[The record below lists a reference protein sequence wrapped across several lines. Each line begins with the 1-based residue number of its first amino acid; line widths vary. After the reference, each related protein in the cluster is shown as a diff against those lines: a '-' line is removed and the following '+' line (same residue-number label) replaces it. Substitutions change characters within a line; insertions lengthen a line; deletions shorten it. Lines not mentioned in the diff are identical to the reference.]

1 MSTLTKSRT
10 CRNPNVIKDSRGE
23 QIFNVINHI
32 ILIILAM
39 ATLFPFLHV
48 LAQSL
53 SSETAVISGQVGLL
67 PVGIQFG
74 TYEYVMGNSQ
84 FISSF
89 KVSVFITIVG
99 TVLAM
104 IVTTFAAYPLSK
116 PNLPGRNVF
125 MILFIFA
132 MLFHGGIIP
141 NYLLMRHLGL
151 LDNVWVLILPSL
163 VNVFNLLVIK
173 NFLEGTPESL
183 EEAARIDGATTF
195 GILFRIVLPIS
206 LPVLA
211 TASLFYAVAYWNDFF
226 RAMIYI
232 SRPELKPL
240 QLYLYEIVTQTQRP
254 LTDVPVDSAMNLTPG
269 AVRSAT
275 IMAATFPILVVY
287 PFLQKYFVK
296 GIVVGS
302 VKG

>member
-1 MSTLTKSRT
+1 MKESKVERLFSAL
-10 CRNPNVIKDSRGE
+10 NV
-23 QIFNVINHI
+23 F
-32 ILIILAM
+32 LLLLLAA

-53 SSETAVISGQVGLL
+53 SSETAVISGQVGLF
-67 PVGIQFG
+67 PVDPQLG
-74 TYEYVMGNSQ
+74 TYQYVMGNSQ
-84 FISSF
+84 FTSSF
-89 KVSVFITIVG
+89 RVSVII
-99 TVLAM
+99 TVLGTLGAM
-104 IVTTFAAYPLSK
+104 VVTTFAAYTLSK
-116 PNLPGRNVF
+116 PNLPGRNFFLV
-125 MILFIFA
+125 LFIFA

-141 NYLLMRHLGL
+141 NYLLMRSLGL
-151 LDNVWVLILPSL
+151 LDSIWVLILPAL
-163 VNVFNLLVIK
+163 VNVFNLLIIK
-173 NFLEGTPESL
+173 NFFEGTPESL
-183 EEAARIDGATTF
+183 EEAARIDGANTF
-195 GILFRIVLPIS
+195 SILFRIVLPIS

-211 TASLFYAVAYWNDFF
+211 TISLFYAVAYWNDFF

-232 SRPELKPL
+232 SRPDLKPL

-254 LTDVPVDSAMNLTPG
+254 LTDVPVDSAMNLTPA

-275 IMAATFPILVVY
+275 IMATTFPILVVY

>member
-1 MSTLTKSRT
+1 MKTKQ
-10 CRNPNVIKDSRGE
+10 RNLIKESKGE
-23 QIFNVINHI
+23 RLFNVFNVF
-32 ILIILAM
+32 LLLLLAA

-53 SSETAVISGQVGLL
+53 SSETAVISGQVGLFPIDPQL
-67 PVGIQFG
+67 G
-74 TYEYVMGNSQ
+74 TYQYVMGNSQ

-89 KVSVFITIVG
+89 KVSIAITALG
-99 TVLAM
+99 TVGAM
-104 IVTTFAAYPLSK
+104 VVTTFAAYTLSK
-116 PNLPGRNVF
+116 PNLPGRNFLLVV
-125 MILFIFA
+125 FIFA

-141 NYLLMRHLGL
+141 NYLLMRSLGL
-151 LDNVWVLILPSL
+151 LDTIWVLVLPAL
-163 VNVFNLLVIK
+163 VNVFNLLIIK
-173 NFLEGTPESL
+173 NFFEGTPESL
-183 EEAARIDGATTF
+183 EEAARIDGANTF
-195 GILFRIVLPIS
+195 SILFRIVLPIS

-211 TASLFYAVAYWNDFF
+211 TVSLFYAVAYWNDFF

-254 LTDVPVDSAMNLTPG
+254 PTDIPIDSAMNLTPA

-275 IMAATFPILVVY
+275 IMATTFPILVVY

>member
-1 MSTLTKSRT
+1 MKINKNR
-10 CRNPNVIKDSRGE
+10 NVIKDSFGE

-32 ILIILAM
+32 LLIILAM

-53 SSETAVISGQVGLL
+53 SSETAVISGKVGLFPQGL
-67 PVGIQFG
+67 QFG
-74 TYEYVMGNSQ
+74 TYQYVFGNAQ
-84 FISSF
+84 FINSF
-89 KVSVFITIVG
+89 KVSVFITVVG
-99 TVLAM
+99 TIIAM
-104 IVTTFAAYPLSK
+104 VVTTFAAYPLSK
-116 PNLPGRNVF
+116 PQLPGRKPLLI
-125 MILFIFA
+125 MFIFA

-141 NYLLMRHLGL
+141 NYLLMRNLGL

-163 VNVFNLLVIK
+163 LNVFNLLIIK
-173 NFLEGTPESL
+173 NFLEGIPESL
-183 EEAARIDGATTF
+183 EEAARIDGASTF

-206 LPVLA
+206 TPVMA
-211 TASLFYAVAYWNDFF
+211 TISLFYAVAYWNDFF

-232 SRPELKPL
+232 SRPSLKPL

-254 LTDVPVDSAMNLTPG
+254 LTDVPIDTAMNLTPA
-269 AVRSAT
+269 AVRAAT
-275 IMAATFPILVVY
+275 IMAATVPILLVY

-296 GIVVGS
+296 GIIIGS

>member
-1 MSTLTKSRT
+1 MKQTFYLKESK
-10 CRNPNVIKDSRGE
+10 GE
-23 QIFNVINHI
+23 RVFSVLNAF
-32 ILIILAM
+32 LLLLLAV

-53 SSETAVISGQVGLL
+53 SSETAVLSGQVGLF
-67 PVGIQFG
+67 PVDSQVG
-74 TYEYVMGNSQ
+74 TYKYVMGNSQ

-89 KVSVFITIVG
+89 KVSVFITVFG
-99 TVLAM
+99 TLGAM
-104 IVTTFAAYPLSK
+104 LVTTFAAYTLSK
-116 PNLPGRNVF
+116 PDLPGRSF
-125 MILFIFA
+125 FLLLFIFA

-141 NYLLMRHLGL
+141 NYLLMRSLGL
-151 LDNVWVLILPSL
+151 LDRIWVLILPAM
-163 VNVFNLLVIK
+163 VNVFNLLIIK
-173 NFLEGTPESL
+173 NFFEATPESL
-183 EEAARIDGATTF
+183 EEAARIDGASTF

-211 TASLFYAVAYWNDFF
+211 TVSLFYAVAYWNDFF

-232 SRPELKPL
+232 SRPSLKPL

-254 LTDVPVDSAMNLTPG
+254 LTDVPVDSAMNLTPA

-275 IMAATFPILVVY
+275 IMATTLPILVVY

>member
-1 MSTLTKSRT
+1 MNKRQKHFMKESKVERLFSAL
-10 CRNPNVIKDSRGE
+10 NV
-23 QIFNVINHI
+23 F
-32 ILIILAM
+32 LLLLLAA

-53 SSETAVISGQVGLL
+53 SSETAVISGQVGLF
-67 PVGIQFG
+67 PVDPQLG
-74 TYEYVMGNSQ
+74 TYQYVMGNSQ
-84 FISSF
+84 FTSSF
-89 KVSVFITIVG
+89 RVSVII
-99 TVLAM
+99 TVLGTLGAM
-104 IVTTFAAYPLSK
+104 VVTTFAAYTLSK
-116 PNLPGRNVF
+116 PNLPGRNFFLV
-125 MILFIFA
+125 LFIFA

-141 NYLLMRHLGL
+141 NYLLMRSLGL
-151 LDNVWVLILPSL
+151 LDSIWVLILPAL
-163 VNVFNLLVIK
+163 VNVFNLLIIK
-173 NFLEGTPESL
+173 NFFEGTPESL
-183 EEAARIDGATTF
+183 EEAARIDGANTF
-195 GILFRIVLPIS
+195 SILFRIVLPIS

-211 TASLFYAVAYWNDFF
+211 TISLFYAVAYWNDFF

-232 SRPELKPL
+232 SRPDLKPL

-254 LTDVPVDSAMNLTPG
+254 LTDVPVDSAMNLTPA

-275 IMAATFPILVVY
+275 IMATTFPILVVY

>member
-1 MSTLTKSRT
+1 MNKRQKHFMKESKVERLFSAL
-10 CRNPNVIKDSRGE
+10 NV
-23 QIFNVINHI
+23 F
-32 ILIILAM
+32 LLLLLAA

-53 SSETAVISGQVGLL
+53 SSETAVISGQVGLF
-67 PVGIQFG
+67 PVDPQLG
-74 TYEYVMGNSQ
+74 TYQYVMGNSQ
-84 FISSF
+84 FTSSF
-89 KVSVFITIVG
+89 RVSVII
-99 TVLAM
+99 TVLGTLGAM
-104 IVTTFAAYPLSK
+104 VVTTFAAYTLSK
-116 PNLPGRNVF
+116 PHLPGRNFFLV
-125 MILFIFA
+125 LFIFA

-141 NYLLMRHLGL
+141 NYLLMRSLGL
-151 LDNVWVLILPSL
+151 LDSIWVLILPAL
-163 VNVFNLLVIK
+163 VNVFNLLIIK
-173 NFLEGTPESL
+173 NFFEGTPESL
-183 EEAARIDGATTF
+183 EEAARIDGANTF
-195 GILFRIVLPIS
+195 SILFRIVLPIS

-211 TASLFYAVAYWNDFF
+211 TISLFYAVAYWNDFF

-232 SRPELKPL
+232 SRPDLKPL

-254 LTDVPVDSAMNLTPG
+254 LTDVPVDSAMNLTPA

-275 IMAATFPILVVY
+275 IMATTFPILVVY

>member
-1 MSTLTKSRT
+1 MKESKVERLFSAL
-10 CRNPNVIKDSRGE
+10 NV
-23 QIFNVINHI
+23 F
-32 ILIILAM
+32 LLLLLAA

-53 SSETAVISGQVGLL
+53 SSETAVISGQVGLF
-67 PVGIQFG
+67 PVDPQLG
-74 TYEYVMGNSQ
+74 TYQYVMGNSQ
-84 FISSF
+84 FTSSF
-89 KVSVFITIVG
+89 RVSVII
-99 TVLAM
+99 TVLGTLGAM
-104 IVTTFAAYPLSK
+104 VVTTFAAYTLSK
-116 PNLPGRNVF
+116 PHLPGRNFFLV
-125 MILFIFA
+125 LFIFA

-141 NYLLMRHLGL
+141 NYLLMRSLGL
-151 LDNVWVLILPSL
+151 LDSIWVLILPAL
-163 VNVFNLLVIK
+163 VNVFNLLIIK
-173 NFLEGTPESL
+173 NFFEGTPESL
-183 EEAARIDGATTF
+183 EEAARIDGANTF
-195 GILFRIVLPIS
+195 SILFRIVLPIS

-211 TASLFYAVAYWNDFF
+211 TISLFYAVAYWNDFF

-232 SRPELKPL
+232 SRPDLKPL

-254 LTDVPVDSAMNLTPG
+254 LTDVPVDSAMNLTPA

-275 IMAATFPILVVY
+275 IMATTFPILVVY

>member
-1 MSTLTKSRT
+1 MNKRQKHFMKESKVERLFSAL
-10 CRNPNVIKDSRGE
+10 NV
-23 QIFNVINHI
+23 F
-32 ILIILAM
+32 LLLLLAA

-53 SSETAVISGQVGLL
+53 SSETAVISGQVGLF
-67 PVGIQFG
+67 PVDPQLG
-74 TYEYVMGNSQ
+74 TYQYVMGNSQ
-84 FISSF
+84 FTSSF
-89 KVSVFITIVG
+89 RVSVII
-99 TVLAM
+99 TVLGTLGAM
-104 IVTTFAAYPLSK
+104 VVTTFGAYTLSK
-116 PNLPGRNVF
+116 PHLPGRNFFLV
-125 MILFIFA
+125 LFIFA

-141 NYLLMRHLGL
+141 NYLLMRSLGL
-151 LDNVWVLILPSL
+151 LDSIWVLILPAL
-163 VNVFNLLVIK
+163 VNVFNLLIIK
-173 NFLEGTPESL
+173 NFFEGTPESL
-183 EEAARIDGATTF
+183 EEAARIDGANTF
-195 GILFRIVLPIS
+195 SILFRIVLPIS

-211 TASLFYAVAYWNDFF
+211 TISLFYAVAYWNDFF

-232 SRPELKPL
+232 SRPDLKPL

-254 LTDVPVDSAMNLTPG
+254 LTDVPVDSAMNLTPA

-275 IMAATFPILVVY
+275 IMATTFPILVVY